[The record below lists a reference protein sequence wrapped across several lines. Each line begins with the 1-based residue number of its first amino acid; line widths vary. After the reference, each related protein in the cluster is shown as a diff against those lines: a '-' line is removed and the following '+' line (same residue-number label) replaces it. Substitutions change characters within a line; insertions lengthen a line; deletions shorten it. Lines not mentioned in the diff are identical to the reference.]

1 LLQYRL
7 NSGSISAQNR
17 NLITNKTLLLY
28 KSIGINKKD
37 INDTFARID
46 SILKEYDQFSCNGL
60 RKVLMLRE
68 LILLKNLDQLTTEQT
83 TQVNNLKRNK
93 LLKEIFKINNY
104 LEFSYAFY
112 MKQKRDEYRRK
123 L

>member
-1 LLQYRL
+1 
-7 NSGSISAQNR
+7 
-17 NLITNKTLLLY
+17 
-28 KSIGINKKD
+28 
-37 INDTFARID
+37 
-46 SILKEYDQFSCNGL
+46 
-60 RKVLMLRE
+60 MLRE
-68 LILLKNLDQLTTEQT
+68 LMLLKNLDQLTTKQT